1 MTVRQPFGVCAGII
15 PWNVPGIMF
24 VYKSGQAL
32 AAGNAMIIKTSEK
45 APLSSLLFAKLAL
58 EAGVPGGALQVLGGL
73 GDTGRLLAE
82 HMRIRKISFTGS
94 TRTGRLIMAG
104 AAKSNL
110 KNVTL
115 ELGGKS
121 PTIVFDDVNI
131 DEVVP
136 LTKISIM
143 WNAGQICVAN
153 SRIYVHEKIYDEFV
167 KKFSASMREFK
178 HGDPMDKATTLG
190 PQADDIQS
198 KAVRDFLAVG
208 ASDGKAVV
216 GGHGVGSTNFIEPTV
231 FVDVGEDS
239 KINKQ
244 EVFGPVVVVHKF
256 S

>member
-58 EAGVPGGALQVLGGL
+58 EAGVPGGVLQVLGGL

-153 SRIYVHEKIYDEFV
+153 SRIYVHEKASAPF
-167 KKFSASMREFK
+167 FSC
-178 HGDPMDKATTLG
+178 L
-190 PQADDIQS
+190 
-198 KAVRDFLAVG
+198 
-208 ASDGKAVV
+208 DGV
-216 GGHGVGSTNFIEPTV
+216 
-231 FVDVGEDS
+231 
-239 KINKQ
+239 
-244 EVFGPVVVVHKF
+244 
-256 S
+256 